1 MRRVLSGLLPPRIL
15 TRKSKGAINEAF
27 SRALQKDWEL
37 IGDTRQWHLCRR
49 GFADPRILQD
59 HLTKLMLGIDPP
71 GSYVVRILSAEQW
84 LRSLE
89 NVCQEQPEYSQLRI
103 MSLPCRQ
110 TVERTFFENW
120 RRKAQP

>member
-1 MRRVLSGLLPPRIL
+1 MRRALSGLLPPRIL

-37 IGDTRQWHLCRR
+37 MDDVSQWQLCRR
-49 GFADPRILQD
+49 GFADPRILQE

-71 GSYVVRILSAEQW
+71 GSHVVRILSAERW

-89 NVCQEQPEYSQLRI
+89 IAHQEQPEYSLCYA
-103 MSLPCRQ
+103 S
-110 TVERTFFENW
+110 
-120 RRKAQP
+120 